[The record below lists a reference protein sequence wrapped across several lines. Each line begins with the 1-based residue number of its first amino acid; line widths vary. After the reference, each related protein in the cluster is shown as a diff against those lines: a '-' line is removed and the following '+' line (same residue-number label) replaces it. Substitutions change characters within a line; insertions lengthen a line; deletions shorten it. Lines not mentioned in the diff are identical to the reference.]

1 MDILR
6 YISKKMKE
14 TINKFQKNHC
24 LTVAFSFDII
34 QFLDKELAMKNCF
47 SNEELRD
54 IILGRVTYRKCPACD
69 ANGQQYWDGESGMGV
84 GPFPPAGINP
94 DDIASGD
101 CQDGCNGLGYIVNQQ
116 YD

>member
-1 MDILR
+1 MIHL
-6 YISKKMKE
+6 
-14 TINKFQKNHC
+14 Q
-24 LTVAFSFDII
+24 
-34 QFLDKELAMKNCF
+34 
-47 SNEELRD
+47 NEELRD

-69 ANGQQYWDGESGMGV
+69 TNGQQYWNAENGLGV